1 MFRLSDVFSLFQDGC
16 MRGVSCRR
24 PEQGAISVVQR
35 AEEVKYEL
43 GNEDVVSSASAA
55 KVLPWHNCTGNP
67 RCSSAEEEAP
77 LLLYS
82 VQKI

>member
-24 PEQGAISVVQR
+24 PEQGAISDVQR
-35 AEEVKYEL
+35 AEEAIFEL

-55 KVLPWHNCTGNP
+55 KVVPWHNYTGSP
-67 RCSSAEEEAP
+67 RCSSVDEEAP